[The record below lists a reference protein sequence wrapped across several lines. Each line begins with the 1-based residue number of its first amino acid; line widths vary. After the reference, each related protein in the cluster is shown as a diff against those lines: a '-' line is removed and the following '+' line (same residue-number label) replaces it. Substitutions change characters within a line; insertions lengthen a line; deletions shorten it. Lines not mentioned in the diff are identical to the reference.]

1 MSNSVVVHAQMFQ
14 ILSIGMSNVST
25 EKEIRAVLMA
35 GIYGRENS
43 KQVVIVLFSI

>member
-1 MSNSVVVHAQMFQ
+1 MFQ
-14 ILSIGMSNVST
+14 ILSIGMSNVSI

-43 KQVVIVLFSI
+43 KQVVIVLFSIRFLKRK